1 MCCIEE
7 NRLNAQVEQ
16 THTLNGSGNA
26 AHVDFAPAA
35 PEEISFS
42 DVLTALSRRK
52 RTIAAVVLATA
63 VVSTVVSFVIPIKY
77 SAEAVILTP
86 QQSQSSLSALAAL
99 SGAGAGAGLSSLSLL
114 SGFGFRTPTDLYVGI
129 LESRTIADKLIAQF
143 DLRHVYKQ
151 KDAFGTRKRLA
162 QNTTITAGRNTLIH
176 IRVEDHDAKRAAAL
190 ANAYVQELSLQNS
203 TVALTEASQ
212 RRLFYEHELAK
223 EKDALAAAEVAMRD
237 TQQSTGL
244 IVPGGQAEALIR
256 SVSQLRLEILNRQA
270 QLEGMK
276 SYVSDDNP
284 RFQMI
289 KRELGTLQTELTKL
303 EKGKHQPG
311 TPDVAAGQLPQAGL
325 EYLRKYR
332 DVKYH
337 ETLYELLA
345 KQYEAARLDEA
356 KSAPLV
362 QVIDG
367 AVIPDRKSWPPR
379 ALLVILAASFAAL
392 ATSFW
397 IVLANG
403 GTRRGMYVQPLH
415 ATQAENRSV

>member
-1 MCCIEE
+1 M
-7 NRLNAQVEQ
+7 QF
-16 THTLNGSGNA
+16 GW
-26 AHVDFAPAA
+26 DFPPTAN
-35 PEEISFS
+35 EEISFS
-42 DVLTALSRRK
+42 DVLSTLSPRK
-52 RTIAAVVLATA
+52 RMIATVVCATA
-63 VVSTVVSFVIPIKY
+63 VISAVVAFVIPVKY

-86 QQSQSSLSALAAL
+86 QQSQPSLSALTAL
-99 SGAGAGAGLSSLSLL
+99 AGGGAGAGLSSLSLL
-114 SGFGFRTPTDLYVGI
+114 SGFGFRTATDLYVGI
-129 LESRTIADKLIAQF
+129 LESRTIADKLITQF
-143 DLRHVYKQ
+143 DLRRVYRQ

-190 ANAYVQELSLQNS
+190 ANAYVEELSLQNS

-212 RRLFYEHELAK
+212 RRLFFEHELAK
-223 EKDALAAAEVAMRD
+223 EKDALAAAEIAMRD

-289 KRELGTLQTELTKL
+289 KRELGTLQAELARL
-303 EKGKHQPG
+303 EKGNHQPG
-311 TPDVAAGQLPQAGL
+311 TPDIAAGQLPQAGL

-362 QVIDG
+362 QLVDT
-367 AVIPDRKSWPPR
+367 AVVPDRKAGRPEHSSSYWRR
-379 ALLVILAASFAAL
+379 ASLPSQQASGF
-392 ATSFW
+392 F
-397 IVLANG
+397 
-403 GTRRGMYVQPLH
+403 
-415 ATQAENRSV
+415 

>member
-1 MCCIEE
+1 M
-7 NRLNAQVEQ
+7 NAQVDQ
-16 THTLNGSGNA
+16 THTENGAGSAVRLDFGST
-26 AHVDFAPAA
+26 VD
-35 PEEISFS
+35 EEISFS
-42 DVLTALSRRK
+42 DVLSTLSRRK
-52 RTIAAVVLATA
+52 ITIARVVFATA
-63 VVSTVVSFVIPIKY
+63 VVSTIVAFVIPVRY

-86 QQSQSSLSALAAL
+86 QQSQPSLSALTALAA
-99 SGAGAGAGLSSLSLL
+99 GGAGAGLSSLSLL
-114 SGFGFRTPTDLYVGI
+114 SGFGLHTATDLYIGI
-129 LESRTIADKLIAQF
+129 LESRTIGDKLIAKF
-143 DLRHVYKQ
+143 DLRHVYRQ
-151 KDAFGTRKRLA
+151 KDAYGTRKRLA

-212 RRLFYEHELAK
+212 RRLFFEHELAK
-223 EKDALAAAEVAMRD
+223 EKDALAAAEIAMRD

-289 KRELGTLQTELTKL
+289 KRELGTLQAELARL
-303 EKGKHQPG
+303 EKGNHQPG
-311 TPDVAAGQLPQAGL
+311 TPDIAAGQLPQAGL

-362 QVIDG
+362 QLVDT
-367 AVIPDRKSWPPR
+367 AVVPDRKSWPPR
-379 ALLVILAASFAAL
+379 ALIVILATSFAAF

-397 IVLANG
+397 ILLKDRTGKRPVYARQLD
-403 GTRRGMYVQPLH
+403 VP
-415 ATQAENRSV
+415 

>member
-7 NRLNAQVEQ
+7 NRLNAQVDE
-16 THTLNGSGNA
+16 THAQNGAGNA
-26 AHVDFAPAA
+26 VRVDLASRVD
-35 PEEISFS
+35 EEISFS
-42 DVLTALSRRK
+42 DVLATLSPRK
-52 RTIAAVVLATA
+52 RTIATAVLATA
-63 VVSTVVSFVIPIKY
+63 VVSTIVAFVIPVKY

-86 QQSQSSLSALAAL
+86 QQSQPSLSALTAL
-99 SGAGAGAGLSSLSLL
+99 AGGGAGAGLSSLSLL
-114 SGFGFRTPTDLYVGI
+114 SGFGLHTATDLYIGI
-129 LESRTIADKLIAQF
+129 LESRTIGDKLIAKF
-143 DLRHVYKQ
+143 DLRHVYRQ
-151 KDAFGTRKRLA
+151 KDAYGTRKRLA
-162 QNTTITAGRNTLIH
+162 QNTTIKAGRNTLIH
-176 IRVEDHDAKRAAAL
+176 IRVEDHDGRRAAAL
-190 ANAYVQELSLQNS
+190 ANAYVEELSLQNS

-223 EKDALAAAEVAMRD
+223 EKDALAAAEIAMRD

-289 KRELGTLQTELTKL
+289 KRELGTLQAELARL
-303 EKGKHQPG
+303 ERGNHQPG

-362 QVIDG
+362 QLVDS
-367 AVIPDRKSWPPR
+367 AVVPDRKSWPPR
-379 ALLVILAASFAAL
+379 TLIVILATSFAAF

-397 IVLANG
+397 ILLKHRMGKHPV
-403 GTRRGMYVQPLH
+403 YSQPLD
-415 ATQAENRSV
+415 VL